1 MSSNSFL
8 ADTVVSPS
16 SDIEQSE
23 TIRDNCLS
31 KSVATIV
38 NFQLFAFNKTLESIG
53 IVCLFSAIDEHNESL
68 SAKASFF
75 AENFMLSMF
84 LLI

>member
-38 NFQLFAFNKTLESIG
+38 
-53 IVCLFSAIDEHNESL
+53 
-68 SAKASFF
+68 
-75 AENFMLSMF
+75 
-84 LLI
+84 